1 MKKLFLVLLVAVVSS
16 GSAWAQKGMMG
27 VGANVAMTAIP
38 ITEGGLGIGGGVKF
52 QYNISDYFRIEPSF
66 TYYASADKDK
76 ATAEMAGLVN
86 LHAFLSSPRT
96 LRPYIFVGGGYV
108 GINGIEKYYDIIYSY
123 SVAYYPYYYI
133 ENVKKLKESRFGA
146 DAGIG
151 LDYRV
156 SHHFSLQAEAGIM
169 GAFGK
174 NTDLIIKANIGACY
188 TF

>member
-66 TYYASADKDK
+66 TYYANVDENKT
-76 ATAEMAGLVN
+76 TAEMAGLVN

-108 GINGIEKYYDIIYSY
+108 RINGIEKYYAIYNYNVGYDIID
-123 SVAYYPYYYI
+123 
-133 ENVKKLKESRFGA
+133 NVKKLKESRFGV

>member
-27 VGANVAMTAIP
+27 VGANIAMTAIP

-66 TYYASADKDK
+66 TYYADVDGNK

-108 GINGIEKYYDIIYSY
+108 GINGKEKSFDDIIYDY
-123 SVAYYPYYYI
+123 NFGHFNLI
-133 ENVKKLKESRFGA
+133 NEKKLKESRYGV
-146 DAGIG
+146 DGGIG

-156 SHHFSLQAEAGIM
+156 SHHLSLQAEAGIM
-169 GAFGK
+169 GAFGR
-174 NTDLIIKANIGACY
+174 NNDLIIKANIGACY